1 MAARDRPH
9 GVGSRP
15 AAARLAGLLRTEAS
29 RIAASAL
36 LAAFDVGATLA
47 IPFLARRAM
56 DGVLLGP
63 AVGRGSLAAALC
75 GAMCL
80 LAAFRAAAAVV
91 GGSLAAKAGARIVA
105 KLREALHGALLELDW
120 AAFSARAPGEYS
132 QRILFDTETIQRFL
146 VDTGSKALVQ
156 VLTAAGT
163 CAALFALDA
172 WLAVVALLPVPALV
186 ALGARFRRRLGPSIA
201 VFSTEIASIQ
211 TALSETA
218 AGLATVRLSGC
229 EAWRA
234 ERFAGPVR
242 RTAERRAAMERTLL
256 GFSGASGA
264 VSAFAVAAV
273 WLAAGLRA
281 AAGHGPTPGTILAFL
296 GFQALFYGP
305 VGWFAQLFGEFVE
318 SSVAAA
324 RVFEILDAPRERRGG
339 AAAPDGI
346 RTGIELED
354 VRFAYP
360 GGAEV
365 LRGVR
370 LRLLPGETVALI
382 GRSGAGK
389 TTLANLLAAFLEP
402 SSGRILADG
411 TPLDAIDPV
420 SWRRRIAFVPQDP
433 FLFRASFHD
442 NIALGSP
449 DATDAAIE
457 AAARA
462 AGAHGFIVAREGGY
476 DVPLGEGGAGLSGGE
491 RQRIALARAL
501 LRNPILLVLD
511 EPTAALDERTE
522 ESLRETFR
530 RIGRDRIVLVVTHR
544 PSLAD
549 DADRVVELSDG
560 LLREQRPR
568 ARRP

>member
-1 MAARDRPH
+1 MAANDRTRGG
-9 GVGSRP
+9 GVRP
-15 AAARLAGLLRTEAS
+15 AAARLARLLRPEAP
-29 RIAASAL
+29 RIAGSAL
-36 LAAFDVGATLA
+36 LAAFDVGATLS

-63 AVGRGSLAAALC
+63 AQGRGALAAALC

-80 LAAFRAAAAVV
+80 LAAVRAAAAVV

-105 KLREALHGALLELDW
+105 ALREALHDALLEMDW
-120 AAFSARAPGEYS
+120 GAFSARAPGEYS

-172 WLAVVALLPVPALV
+172 SLAVVALLPVPALV

-234 ERFAGPVR
+234 ERCAGPVR

-264 VSAFAVAAV
+264 VAAFAVAAV

-318 SSVAAA
+318 ASVAT
-324 RVFEILDAPRERRGG
+324 RRIFEVLDAPRERRGG
-339 AAAPDGI
+339 AAPPDRI
-346 RTGIELED
+346 RTGIEFAD
-354 VRFAYP
+354 IRFAYP

-433 FLFRASFHD
+433 FLFRASFRD

-476 DVPLGEGGAGLSGGE
+476 DAPLGEGGAGLSGGE

>member
-1 MAARDRPH
+1 MAARDRTRGAP
-9 GVGSRP
+9 GRP
-15 AAARLAGLLRTEAS
+15 AAVRLAGLLRAEAP

-36 LAAFDVGATLA
+36 LAAVDVGATLA

-63 AVGRGSLAAALC
+63 VTGRGALAAALC

-80 LAAFRAAAAVV
+80 LAAVRAAAADA

-105 KLREALHGALLELDW
+105 KLREAMHEALLELDW
-120 AAFSARAPGEYS
+120 MAFSARAPGEYS

-156 VLTAAGT
+156 VLMAAGT

-172 WLAVVALLPVPALV
+172 RLAVVALLPVPALV

-218 AGLATVRLSGC
+218 AGLAAVRLAGC
-229 EAWRA
+229 EAWRV
-234 ERFAGPVR
+234 ERFSAPVR
-242 RTAERRAAMERTLL
+242 RAAERRAAMERMLL

-264 VSAFAVAAV
+264 VSAFAVAGV

-281 AAGHGPTPGTILAFL
+281 AGGHGPTPGTILAFL

-318 SSVAAA
+318 ASVATR
-324 RVFEILDAPRERRGG
+324 RVFEVLDAPRERRGG
-339 AAAPDGI
+339 AAAPDRI
-346 RTGIELED
+346 RTGIEFAD

-360 GGAEV
+360 GAAEV

-370 LRLLPGETVALI
+370 LRLLPGETVALV

-389 TTLANLLAAFLEP
+389 TTLASLLAAFLEP
-402 SSGRILADG
+402 TAGRIFADG
-411 TPLDAIDPV
+411 TPLDGIDPV

-433 FLFRASFHD
+433 FLFRASFRD

-462 AGAHGFIVAREGGY
+462 AGAHDFIAAREGGY
-476 DVPLGEGGAGLSGGE
+476 DAPLGEGGAGLSGGE

-501 LRNPILLVLD
+501 LRDPILLVLD

-560 LLREQRPR
+560 LLRERQPR
-568 ARRP
+568 G